1 MPDPETPEPP
11 SRPRAIFQGW
21 RRAFGP
27 LPGAGFERGRGLL
40 RSVMVQAVPGS
51 FEDLGKVLLHSAL
64 VGLAAGI
71 VAVLF
76 LGGLELVERF
86 CLQML
91 AGYVPLRA
99 QGEALLGGVHT
110 GAFRPWV
117 LVLLPALG
125 ALGSG
130 LLTQLVPEIRG
141 GGGDAMIRAYHHQGG
156 VVRRR
161 VIWVKALASILTLG
175 TGGAGGREGPT
186 MQIGGALGSAVA
198 RALSVSPRERRILL
212 VAGVAAG
219 ISAVFKTPLGA
230 ALLAVEVLYRD
241 DFETDALVP
250 AVLASVMA
258 YSVVISVSGES
269 ILFAHA
275 PRYPFV
281 PSQLPLYALMA
292 LLVCVLANGFLIA
305 LGKVKNW
312 ADRMP
317 VPAWARP
324 ALGGL
329 ALGLVITPAIWLVGV
344 RIDAQGQ
351 GLGILGGGHG
361 AAQLAITGA
370 TWLPGGW
377 RGVELLMLLCA
388 GKLIA
393 SALTIG
399 SGGSAGDFAPSLAL
413 GALLGGAFGR
423 AVQLVAPAAGVDP
436 GAFALVGMATFY
448 GGVAH
453 VPLAALVIVC
463 ELAGNYDL
471 LVPLMLSVGVAFV
484 LLRGRYLYHAQ
495 VPTRR
500 DSPAH
505 REPDRGDVLTTLH
518 VREVMTTGRPFAT
531 LEPGT
536 PATEMLRRMSGSA
549 WQDTFPV
556 LDEHGRLLGIVPS
569 EVARALATPEGQEA
583 SVIAS
588 DAMQRPVVVRA
599 TDDLRTAS
607 KLLLESHLRELLVVD
622 EVGRIEGFLDEADVA
637 RAYLQATRN
646 PNQSGMHT
654 LR

>member
-1 MPDPETPEPP
+1 MAE
-11 SRPRAIFQGW
+11 
-21 RRAFGP
+21 
-27 LPGAGFERGRGLL
+27 
-40 RSVMVQAVPGS
+40 AVPGS

-64 VGLAAGI
+64 VGVAAGV
-71 VAVLF
+71 VALLF
-76 LGGLELVERF
+76 LGGLELTERV

-99 QGEALLGGVHT
+99 QGESLLEASAT
-110 GAFRPWV
+110 SSFRPWV
-117 LVLLPALG
+117 LVLLPAIG

-130 LLTQLVPEIRG
+130 LLTHKVPETRG
-141 GGGDAMIRAYHHQGG
+141 GGGDAMIRAYHHEGS

-198 RALSVSPRERRILL
+198 RALSVSARERRILL

-230 ALLAVEVLYRD
+230 ALLAVEVLFRD
-241 DFETDALVP
+241 DFETEALVP

-269 ILFAHA
+269 VLFARA
-275 PRYPFV
+275 ARYPFV
-281 PSQLPLYALMA
+281 PSHLPLYALLA
-292 LLVCVLANGFLIA
+292 LFVCVLANAFLFA
-305 LGKVKNW
+305 LRRVESW
-312 ADRMP
+312 SVRVP
-317 VPAWARP
+317 VPGWARP

-329 ALGLVITPAIWLVGV
+329 ALGLLITPAILLVGQHLEAPG
-344 RIDAQGQ
+344 R

-377 RGVELLMLLCA
+377 RGVELLLLLCA
-388 GKLIA
+388 GKLVA

-423 AVQLVAPAAGVDP
+423 AVELIVPAAGIDP

-471 LVPLMLSVGVAFV
+471 LVPLMLSVGIAFV
-484 LLRGRYLYHAQ
+484 LLRGRFLYRAQ

-505 REPDRGDVLTTLH
+505 REPDQGDVLTTMR
-518 VREVMTTGRPFAT
+518 VRDVMTTGRPYAR

-536 PATEMLRRMSGSA
+536 SATEMLRRMSAST

-556 LDEHGRLLGIVPS
+556 LDEAGLLLGVVPA
-569 EVARALATPEGQEA
+569 EAARALATPEGQEA
-583 SVIAS
+583 AVIAA
-588 DAMQRPVVVRA
+588 DAMQRPVTVRA
-599 TDDLRTAS
+599 ADDLRTAS
-607 KLLLESHLRELLVVD
+607 RLLLESQLRELLVVD
-622 EVGRIEGFLDEADVA
+622 DAGRIEGFLDEADVA

-646 PNQSGMHT
+646 PGQSGMQPAQ
-654 LR
+654 RRG

>member
-1 MPDPETPEPP
+1 MAE
-11 SRPRAIFQGW
+11 
-21 RRAFGP
+21 
-27 LPGAGFERGRGLL
+27 
-40 RSVMVQAVPGS
+40 AVPGN
-51 FEDLGKVLLHSAL
+51 FEDLGKVLLHAAL
-64 VGLAAGI
+64 VGLAAG
-71 VAVLF
+71 AMALLF
-76 LGGLELVERF
+76 LGGLELVERA
-86 CLQML
+86 CLQVL
-91 AGYVPLRA
+91 AGYKPLRA
-99 QGEALLGGVHT
+99 HGETLLEGTTT
-110 GAFRPWV
+110 GAFRPWL
-117 LVLLPALG
+117 LVFLPAIG

-130 LLTQLVPEIRG
+130 LLTQLVPETRG
-141 GGGDAMIRAYHHQGG
+141 GGGDAMIRAYHHEGG

-175 TGGAGGREGPT
+175 FGGSGGREGPT

-281 PSQLPLYALMA
+281 PAHLPLSALMA
-292 LLVCVLANGFLIA
+292 LIICRLANICRGA
-305 LGKVKNW
+305 LAKVKDW
-312 ADRMP
+312 SERLP
-317 VPAWARP
+317 LPAWARP

-329 ALGLVITPAIWLVGV
+329 ALGLVITPALWLVGSH
-344 RIDAQGQ
+344 IDAPGQ

-361 AAQLAITGA
+361 AAQVAITGA
-370 TWLPGGW
+370 AWLPGGW
-377 RGVELLMLLCA
+377 RGVELLLLLCA
-388 GKLIA
+388 GKLVA

-423 AVQLVAPAAGVDP
+423 AAQLIAPAAGIDP
-436 GAFALVGMATFY
+436 GAFALVGMAAFY

-471 LVPLMLSVGVAFV
+471 LVPLMLSVGVTFL
-484 LLRGRYLYHAQ
+484 LLRNRYLYHAQ
-495 VPTRR
+495 VPSRR

-505 REPDRGDVLTTLH
+505 REPAQGDVLAALL
-518 VREVMTTGRPFAT
+518 VRDVMAAGRPYAR

-536 PATEMLRRMSGSA
+536 PAIEMLRRMSA
-549 WQDTFPV
+549 NQWQDTFPV
-556 LDEHGRLLGIVPS
+556 LDQNGRLLGIVAS
-569 EVARALATPEGQEA
+569 EVARTLATPEGQDA
-583 SVIAS
+583 AVIAS
-588 DAMQRPVVVRA
+588 DAMQRPVTVRA

-607 KLLLESHLRELLVVD
+607 KLLLEHHLRELLVVD
-622 EVGRIEGFLDEADVA
+622 ESGIIEGFLDEAEVA

-646 PNQSGMHT
+646 PGQSGIHKAQKEKT
-654 LR
+654 AKKADGAEKPEEEAAEKQ